1 MYTGTL
7 INELLATVERA
18 ERTAE
23 QKRITDERELKRIY
37 ELQIPMTRNQEIFVG
52 AA

>member
-1 MYTGTL
+1 MYTGML
-7 INELLATVERA
+7 INELMATVERA
-18 ERTAE
+18 EHSSE
-23 QKRITDERELKRIY
+23 QKRITDERELRRLY